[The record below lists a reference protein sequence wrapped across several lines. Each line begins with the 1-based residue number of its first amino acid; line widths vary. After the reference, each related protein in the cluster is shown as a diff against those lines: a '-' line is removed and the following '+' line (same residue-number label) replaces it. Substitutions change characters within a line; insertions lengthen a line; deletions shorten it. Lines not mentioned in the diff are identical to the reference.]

1 LKGHFSILSNFGLT
15 AQGLSER
22 LAPPLGFPEATYNPK
37 RKVTMP
43 GIVKER
49 LFTPGPTPL
58 LMEAQARTLAAA
70 NVHHR
75 TEAFRKILSETLAL
89 LKYYYD
95 TQNDVLIFASS
106 GTGAMEGSI
115 ANLLSPGDRILVGT
129 AGKFGERW
137 LGLAQAYGIEAVKVE
152 SPYGQPVDIST
163 MQQKLASD
171 GPFRAVFIQATETS
185 TAVMNDVQ
193 ALGEAVKNYP
203 ETVLVVDAITG
214 LGTSDLRIQD
224 WGLDIVIGG
233 SQKAVMIPPGL
244 AFASVSEK
252 AWSFIA
258 KSRLPRYYFD
268 FAKERKNQAKG
279 ETAYTPATTLI
290 IGLHAALEYIKRIGR
305 ENLIANAALLAEGSR
320 AAAQALGLKLFAE
333 SCPANAAT
341 AICAPSGMD
350 SGAVVKELRTRFG
363 AIIANG
369 QGSMKGQIFRLA
381 HLGYFDMADLF
392 AVFAALEIVLLKLG
406 QKVELG
412 SGVRAVQETYLR
424 HAG

>member
-1 LKGHFSILSNFGLT
+1 
-15 AQGLSER
+15 
-22 LAPPLGFPEATYNPK
+22 
-37 RKVTMP
+37 MP
-43 GIVKER
+43 GIIKER

-58 LMEAQARTLAAA
+58 LMEAQARTLTAA

-75 TEAFRKILSETLAL
+75 TEAFRKIMTETLAL

-106 GTGAMEGSI
+106 GTGAMEGSVS
-115 ANLLSPGDRILVGT
+115 NLLSPGERMLVGT

-152 SPYGQPVDIST
+152 SPYGQPVNIAA
-163 MQQKLASD
+163 MKQKLASD

-185 TAVMNDVQ
+185 TAVMNDVR

-203 ETVLVVDAITG
+203 ETALVVDAITG
-214 LGTSDLRIQD
+214 LGTSDLRIED

-244 AFASVSEK
+244 AFVSVSEK
-252 AWSFIA
+252 AWGLIA
-258 KSRLPRYYFD
+258 KSKLPRFYFD

-290 IGLHAALEYIKRIGR
+290 IGLHAALEYIKKLGR
-305 ENLIANAALLAEGSR
+305 ENLIANAALLAEASR

-333 SCPANAAT
+333 SSPANAAT
-341 AICAPSGMD
+341 AVCAPAGMD
-350 SGAVVKELRTRFG
+350 SGAIVKELRTRFG
-363 AIIANG
+363 AIMANG
-369 QGSMKGQIFRLA
+369 QGTMKGQIFRLA
-381 HLGYFDMADLF
+381 HLGYFDVVDLF
-392 AVFAALEIVLLKLG
+392 AVFAALEIALLKLG

-412 SGVRAVQETYLR
+412 SGVRAVQEVYLR